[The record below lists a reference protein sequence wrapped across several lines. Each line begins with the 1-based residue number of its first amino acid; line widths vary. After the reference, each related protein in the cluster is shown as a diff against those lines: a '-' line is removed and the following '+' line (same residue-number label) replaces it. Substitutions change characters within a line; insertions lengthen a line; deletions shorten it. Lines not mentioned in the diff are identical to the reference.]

1 METGEHQGAGG
12 QSASARMHG
21 SWEDTSRGSNAE
33 SMKQKLTHA
42 GETAK
47 QKLAAAQKA
56 TAAKAHDAR
65 IGVER
70 QIQTHPL
77 KAVGI
82 AFAAGAILGIALRRR
97 R

>member
-21 SWEDTSRGSNAE
+21 SWEDTSHE
-33 SMKQKLTHA
+33 SVKQKLTHA
-42 GETAK
+42 SETAK
-47 QKLAAAQKA
+47 QKFAAAQKA
-56 TAAKAHDAR
+56 TAVKAHNAR

-70 QIQTHPL
+70 QIQAHPL

-82 AFAAGAILGIALRRR
+82 AFAAGAILSIAALRRR

>member
-1 METGEHQGAGG
+1 
-12 QSASARMHG
+12 MHG
-21 SWEDTSRGSNAE
+21 SWEDTSHE
-33 SMKQKLTHA
+33 SVKQKLTHA

-47 QKLAAAQKA
+47 QKFAAAQKA
-56 TAAKAHDAR
+56 TAVKAHNAR

-70 QIQTHPL
+70 QIQAHPL

-82 AFAAGAILGIALRRR
+82 AFAAGAILSIAALRRR